1 MRLTIVQYAGDYREA
16 FERFA
21 SGGKATYQ
29 AQRYSVDF
37 VGSLAARLEQVSVVC
52 ALGDTPSDVVL
63 ANGVRAVNVGLGE
76 PLDVDRLLQAV
87 AATRPDRL
95 CIVTPVAGLIRWGI
109 AQRLPM
115 LLTLADSFKTAGL
128 REKLRAWRLAR
139 LLAHDRVEWI
149 GNHGL
154 NACLSLLSIGASP
167 RKVIPWD
174 WPPSFN
180 PHDRAAKARAAGPA
194 RIVYVGAIEE
204 AKGVG
209 DVLEAVA
216 LLRGEGVAAE
226 ATFYGAVKAPDLPA
240 MAERL
245 GLGGVVRFAGLVA
258 NEDVPGIMAAA
269 DYVVVPSRHEYP
281 EGLPLT
287 IYEALAS
294 RTPLVASD
302 HPMFRGALVDG
313 RSARIFAAGSP
324 RALADALA
332 GLERA
337 PALYAAL
344 SEGGAAA
351 WDALQLPVTWGALVE
366 HWLEGEAGWLADHA
380 VASGRYDARLAER
393 RAALR
398 GA

>member
-1 MRLTIVQYAGDYREA
+1 MRLTFVQYAGDYREA

-21 SGGKATYQ
+21 AGGKATYQ

-52 ALGDTPSDVVL
+52 ATGDAPSDVML
-63 ANGVRAVNVGLGE
+63 ANGVRAVNVGLGA
-76 PLDVDRLLQAV
+76 PLDVDRLIAAV

-95 CIVTPVAGLIRWGI
+95 CLVTPVAGLIRWGI
-109 AQRLPM
+109 ARRLPM
-115 LLTLADSFKTAGL
+115 LLTLADSFKQGTL
-128 REKLRAWRLAR
+128 REKISAWRLSR
-139 LLAHDRVEWI
+139 LLAHERVEWI
-149 GNHGL
+149 GNHQL
-154 NACLSLLSIGASP
+154 NACLSLLSIGAP
-167 RKVIPWD
+167 PAKVIPWD

-180 PHDRAAKARAAGPA
+180 PHDRPAKTRSAGPA
-194 RIVYVGAIEE
+194 RLVYVGAIEE

-209 DVLEAVA
+209 DVLEAIA
-216 LLRGEGVAAE
+216 LLRAEGLAVE
-226 ATFYGAVKAPDLPA
+226 ATFYGGLKAPDLPA

-245 GLGGVVRFAGLVA
+245 GLGDAARFAGLVA

-313 RSARIFAAGSP
+313 QSARIFTASSP
-324 RALADALA
+324 RALADAVA

-337 PALYAAL
+337 PDLYAAL
-344 SEGGAAA
+344 SEGSAPA
-351 WDALQLPVTWGALVE
+351 WDALQLPVTYGALVQ
-366 HWLEGEAGWLADHA
+366 HWLDGDEGWLADHA
-380 VASGRYDARLAER
+380 VASGRYDARLEER

-398 GA
+398 RI